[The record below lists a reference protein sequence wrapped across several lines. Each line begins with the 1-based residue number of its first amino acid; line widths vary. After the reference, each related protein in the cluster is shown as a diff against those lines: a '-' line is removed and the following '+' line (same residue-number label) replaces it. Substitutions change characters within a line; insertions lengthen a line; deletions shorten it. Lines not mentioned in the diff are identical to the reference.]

1 MAKAKT
7 MQRGYRDVGYLLAAR
22 LPEFRPAQYTVTKW
36 RQLIARLDKCLETQ
50 NTAAVQA
57 WFKKHY
63 SALMH
68 IIPERRHREFV
79 SGVIERAEE
88 DLIAQPTGGPL
99 KLGECDAQERRH

>member
-22 LPEFRPAQYTVTKW
+22 LPEFRPAQHSVTKW
-36 RQLIARLDKCLETQ
+36 RQLVARLDECLETQ

-57 WFKKHY
+57 WFNKHY

-68 IIPERRHREFV
+68 IIPERSHQEFV

-88 DLIAQPTGGPL
+88 DLNPQQNEDPREPRDF
-99 KLGECDAQERRH
+99 DA